1 MKKKKIILGSSSK
14 FRRSLF
20 STLNI
25 DFTCISPDID
35 ESRLENE
42 KPKDMAIR
50 LSIKKAMEIC
60 KTETNAIVIGSDACA
75 SCDNRI
81 LGKPIFED
89 VATEYLKYISGKT
102 IFFYTGVCVMDSDTL
117 EYQTDIAKYEIKIKE
132 LNNETIYNYIKKH
145 KPLNSSAAFRYE
157 VAKDLLVE
165 KFFDK
170 ENDISGL
177 IGLPLKKLKV
187 ILKSYQI

>member
-50 LSIKKAMEIC
+50 LSIKKAMKIC
-60 KTETNAIVIGSDACA
+60 KTETNALVIGQM
-75 SCDNRI
+75 
-81 LGKPIFED
+81 L
-89 VATEYLKYISGKT
+89 VLHATIGFLANQFLKT
-102 IFFYTGVCVMDSDTL
+102 
-117 EYQTDIAKYEIKIKE
+117 
-132 LNNETIYNYIKKH
+132 
-145 KPLNSSAAFRYE
+145 
-157 VAKDLLVE
+157 
-165 KFFDK
+165 
-170 ENDISGL
+170 
-177 IGLPLKKLKV
+177 
-187 ILKSYQI
+187 